1 MRVSSYFIFRNYT
14 DKDYDQWIEAARF
27 CRLAYMDVTVLESIA
42 AMTQADIMIAE
53 ESIIQNEF
61 TQIAK
66 RRQIW
71 PAFGQDVTH
80 KIIDKIFHLNHVGNQ
95 KLFRCFIL

>member
-1 MRVSSYFIFRNYT
+1 MYPEDIETYCKFPSKSHAGYDFILRNYT

-53 ESIIQNEF
+53 EGIIQNEF

-71 PAFGQDVTH
+71 PAFG
-80 KIIDKIFHLNHVGNQ
+80 
-95 KLFRCFIL
+95 

>member
-1 MRVSSYFIFRNYT
+1 MYPEDIETYCKSESKSHAGYFFTLRNYT

-27 CRLAYMDVTVLESIA
+27 CRLAYMDVSVLESIA

-71 PAFGQDVTH
+71 PAFG
-80 KIIDKIFHLNHVGNQ
+80 
-95 KLFRCFIL
+95 

>member
-1 MRVSSYFIFRNYT
+1 MRASSYFMLRNYS

-71 PAFGQDVTH
+71 PAFG
-80 KIIDKIFHLNHVGNQ
+80 
-95 KLFRCFIL
+95 